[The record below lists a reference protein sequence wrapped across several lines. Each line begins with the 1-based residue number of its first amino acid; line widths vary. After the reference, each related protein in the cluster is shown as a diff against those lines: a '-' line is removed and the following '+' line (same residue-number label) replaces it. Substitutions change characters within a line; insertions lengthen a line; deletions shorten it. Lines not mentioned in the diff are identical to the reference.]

1 MDTPLTSKRA
11 IKGFFGEREG
21 GGGGVIQGFPLI
33 NTSPL
38 SASLFSINKTKK
50 NTVAQKGHL
59 DCVNLF
65 Y

>member
-21 GGGGVIQGFPLI
+21 GGLFKASRLL
-33 NTSPL
+33 TLPL